1 MPMQPRPCA
10 ETSSP
15 CEPSLM
21 RGTDTEAAS
30 MAGAGRCSRVV
41 GALVVPGAIADRPAV
56 GIKSGRPSMPAAA
69 GQWTGCHDVTAH
81 VTKSVAVSQIKKS
94 LFFLSLTII
103 RLQIYSLN
111 SKTKRTFFLVFC
123 LSIL

>member
-1 MPMQPRPCA
+1 
-10 ETSSP
+10 
-15 CEPSLM
+15 
-21 RGTDTEAAS
+21 
-30 MAGAGRCSRVV
+30 
-41 GALVVPGAIADRPAV
+41 
-56 GIKSGRPSMPAAA
+56 MPAAA
-69 GQWTGCHDVTAH
+69 GQWTGCHDVTANVFVFEIVTAH
-81 VTKSVAVSQIKKS
+81 VSKSVAVSQIKKS